1 MPSRPAVVYPDAIKA
16 AQAALARAK
25 LDKDAAK
32 IQLQT
37 SEAARLKGELK
48 RWRVQHRSQFL
59 LDLLSEQDASAGSGR
74 VIAFHR
80 FQIVVWT
87 LILGVIFVSEVPTK
101 LTMPSFDS
109 TLLALMGISSG
120 TYLGFKVSAK

>member
-1 MPSRPAVVYPDAIKA
+1 M
-16 AQAALARAK
+16 
-25 LDKDAAK
+25 
-32 IQLQT
+32 
-37 SEAARLKGELK
+37 
-48 RWRVQHRSQFL
+48 QHRSQFL

-87 LILGVIFVSEVPTK
+87 LILGVIFVSEVLTK